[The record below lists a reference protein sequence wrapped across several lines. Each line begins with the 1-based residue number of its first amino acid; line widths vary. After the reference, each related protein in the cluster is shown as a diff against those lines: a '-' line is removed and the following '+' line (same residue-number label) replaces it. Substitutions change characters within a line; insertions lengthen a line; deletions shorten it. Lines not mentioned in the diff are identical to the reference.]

1 MADAG
6 GGREGEA
13 ILLDALRQSGCPIPP
28 EVQTYGDVATR
39 PELLVSGLI
48 ISLRYLERD
57 LSHSTLYHESAVFH
71 EERAYLLFP
80 VPFFVNSSLPYRC
93 LVTG

>member
-48 ISLRYLERD
+48 ISLRYLERE
-57 LSHSTLYHESAVFH
+57 LSHSTLYHESSVFH
-71 EERAYLLFP
+71 EERAYYYQFP
-80 VPFFVNSSLPYRC
+80 FVANFNPPYKC
-93 LVTG
+93 LATGY